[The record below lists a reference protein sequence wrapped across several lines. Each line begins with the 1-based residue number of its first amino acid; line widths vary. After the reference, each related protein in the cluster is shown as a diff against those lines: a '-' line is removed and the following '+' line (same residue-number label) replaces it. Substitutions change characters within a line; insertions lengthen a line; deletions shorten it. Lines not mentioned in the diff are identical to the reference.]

1 MSEMFK
7 LKWNDFHSNVSKSF
21 GILRDEEYLH
31 DVTLVGDDYTQI
43 SAHKLILSACS
54 EYFKNI
60 FKIYR
65 EHSLQ
70 YPFVCLEGVNSED
83 IRNILDYIYNGEV
96 QLHQDKLNR
105 FLVVAQRLK
114 LDGVLGGDKDE
125 GENTDMKD
133 YIATEETEACIRT
146 PIVKTESNKSPD
158 LEETILV
165 KSEDLENIDEKLNE
179 YITRDE
185 AKNYIC
191 SLCGKTSKK
200 ISHLKNHIETHM
212 EGLSFSCQFCDKTF
226 RSRNALG
233 LHKRRYH
240 K

>member
-60 FKIYR
+60 FKNYKK
-65 EHSLQ
+65 HSLQ
-70 YPFVCLEGVNSED
+70 YPVVCLEGVNSED
-83 IRNILDYIYNGEV
+83 IKNILDYIYNGEV
-96 QLHQDKLNR
+96 QLNQDKLDR
-105 FLVVAQRLK
+105 FLSIAQRLK
-114 LDGVLGGDKDE
+114 LDGVLGDDKE
-125 GENTDMKD
+125 ENNDMKHN
-133 YIATEETEACIRT
+133 IVTKETEAFKV
-146 PIVKTESNKSPD
+146 PIVKTESNNLPD
-158 LEETILV
+158 LEEIIPV
-165 KSEDLENIDEKLNE
+165 KSEELGNIDEKLIE

-191 SLCGKTSKK
+191 SFCGKTSKK
-200 ISHLKNHIETHM
+200 ISHMKNHIEIHM

-233 LHKRRYH
+233 LHRRRYH